1 MLVTSKGVLNILRER
16 GEVNEKKILW
26 LLLAVCLVMT
36 MATACSNA
44 GASAPNE
51 NATTSFT
58 DTTGRTVEV
67 PTNITKIVPSGS
79 LAQMAL
85 FALAPEKFVGI
96 TSAWTDLNK
105 QYIDTKYY
113 ELPVL
118 GQFYGMKNLNL
129 EEIAR
134 VNPQIIIDIGDAK
147 KTVVE
152 DMDAIQTQVGI
163 PAVHI
168 EGTMDKMA
176 EAYRTLGK
184 LLNMEKDG
192 ETLAKYCEKT
202 NSDTQAIMDKVGEA
216 GKVKVVYCMGDNG
229 LNVIAKGSIHA
240 EVIDKVS
247 NNMAVLD
254 SVSSM
259 GTGDTVSMEQLL
271 LWDPDVIIFAPGSIY
286 STVVAD
292 PAWQQL
298 TAIKNGKYYEVPNG
312 PYNWMGFP
320 PSVNRYMGEIWMTQL
335 LYPDQAKYN
344 VYDKAKEYYKLFY
357 HSDLT
362 QDQYNALVANS
373 IAKTAK

>member
-1 MLVTSKGVLNILRER
+1 M
-16 GEVNEKKILW
+16 KKRILW
-26 LLLAVCLVMT
+26 LVLAVCLVMT

-44 GASAPNE
+44 GVSAPDE
-51 NATTSFT
+51 NATSSFT
-58 DTTGRTVEV
+58 DSAGRVVDV
-67 PTNITKIVPSGS
+67 PANITKIVPSGS

-105 QYIDTKYY
+105 KYLDVKY
-113 ELPVL
+113 LELPVL

-134 VNPQIIIDIGDAK
+134 VNPQLIIDIGDAK

-163 PAVHI
+163 PAIHI
-168 EGTMDKMA
+168 DGTMTKMPD
-176 EAYRTLGK
+176 AYRTLGK

-192 ETLAKYCEKT
+192 EALAKYCEKA
-202 NSDTQAIMDKVGEA
+202 NSDTQTIMDKVGEA

-229 LNVIAKGSIHA
+229 LNVIAKGSIHG
-240 EVIDKVS
+240 EVIDKVG
-247 NNMAVLD
+247 NNVAVLD
-254 SVSSM
+254 SVASM
-259 GTGDTVSMEQLL
+259 GTGDTVSLEQLL

-286 STVVAD
+286 STVAND
-292 PAWQQL
+292 PDWQQL

-312 PYNWMGFP
+312 PYNWLGSP

-335 LYPDQAKYN
+335 LYPDQAKVN
-344 VYDKAKEYYKLFY
+344 GYDKAKEYYQLFY
-357 HSDLT
+357 HTDLT

-373 IAKTAK
+373 LLKSGK

>member
-1 MLVTSKGVLNILRER
+1 M
-16 GEVNEKKILW
+16 KKRIIAM
-26 LLLAVCLVMT
+26 LLAACLVMT
-36 MATACSNA
+36 MATACSNV
-44 GASAPNE
+44 GASASNE

-58 DTTGRTVEV
+58 DTTGRTVDV
-67 PTNITKIVPSGS
+67 PTKITRIVPSGS

-105 QYIDTKYY
+105 QYLDTKYL

-129 EEIAR
+129 EEVAK
-134 VNPQIIIDIGDAK
+134 VDPQIIIDIGDAK

-152 DMDAIQTQVGI
+152 DMDTIQAQVGI

-168 EGTMDKMA
+168 EGTMDKMP

-184 LLNMEKDG
+184 LLGMTKEA
-192 ETLAKYCEKT
+192 EALAKYCEGVNNDTKT
-202 NSDTQAIMDKVGEA
+202 IMDKVGET

-240 EVIDKVS
+240 EVIDKVG
-247 NNMAVLD
+247 NNVAVLD
-254 SVSSM
+254 TVTSM
-259 GTGDTVSMEQLL
+259 GTGDTVSMEQLM

-286 STVVAD
+286 STVASD
-292 PAWQQL
+292 PTWQQL

-312 PYNWMGFP
+312 PYNWMGGP

-335 LYPDQAKYN
+335 LYPDQAKYKM
-344 VYDKAKEYYKLFY
+344 YDEAKEYYKLFY
-357 HSDLT
+357 HCDLT

-373 IAKTAK
+373 LAKTAK

>member
-1 MLVTSKGVLNILRER
+1 MKKRIISMLLAACLILSMTAMTTGCSTSK
-16 GEVNEKKILW
+16 
-26 LLLAVCLVMT
+26 A
-36 MATACSNA
+36 SNSS
-44 GASAPNE
+44 AS
-51 NATTSFT
+51 ATTSFT
-58 DTTGRTVEV
+58 DSAGRTVEV
-67 PTNITKIVPSGS
+67 PTNITRIVPSGS

-85 FALAPEKFVGI
+85 FALAPDKFVGI
-96 TSAWTDLNK
+96 TSDWTDLNK
-105 QYIDTKYY
+105 QYIDTQYLN
-113 ELPVL
+113 LPVL

-129 EEIAR
+129 EEVAK
-134 VNPQIIIDIGDAK
+134 VDPQIIIDIGDPK

-152 DMDAIQTQVGI
+152 DMDSIQTQVGI

-168 EGTMDKMA
+168 DGTLDKMP

-184 LLNMEKDG
+184 LLGMTKEG
-192 ETLAKYCEKT
+192 ESLAKYCEGV
-202 NSDTQAIMDKVGEA
+202 NSDTQAIMNKVGES
-216 GKVKVVYCMGDNG
+216 GKLKVVYCSGDNG

-240 EVIDKVS
+240 EVIDKVG
-247 NNMAVLD
+247 NNVAVLD

-271 LWDPDVIIFAPGSIY
+271 LWDPDVIIFAPDSIY
-286 STVVAD
+286 STVASD

-312 PYNWMGFP
+312 PYNWMGSP
-320 PSVNRYMGEIWMTQL
+320 PSVNRYMGDIWMAQL

-357 HSDLT
+357 HCDLT

-373 IAKTAK
+373 LGKTTK

>member
-1 MLVTSKGVLNILRER
+1 MK
-16 GEVNEKKILW
+16 KKILCM
-26 LLLAVCLVMT
+26 LLAVCLVMT
-36 MATACSNA
+36 MATACSNV
-44 GASAPNE
+44 GASVSDE
-51 NATTSFT
+51 NTTTSFT

-202 NSDTQAIMDKVGEA
+202 NSDTQAIMDKVGES
-216 GKVKVVYCMGDNG
+216 GKVNVVYCMGDNG
-229 LNVIAKGSIHA
+229 LNVIAKGSVHA

-247 NNMAVLD
+247 NNVAVLD

-259 GTGDTVSMEQLL
+259 GTGDTVSLEQLL
-271 LWDPDVIIFAPGSIY
+271 LWDPDVIIFAPGSIC
-286 STVVAD
+286 STVATD

-320 PSVNRYMGEIWMTQL
+320 PSVNRYMCEIWMTQL

-344 VYDKAKEYYKLFY
+344 IYDKAKEYYKLFY

-373 IAKTAK
+373 LAKTAK